1 MFFRKIDVRPGARSS
16 LHVGF
21 TTLPPRRRIVATW
34 RRDETTGRKKLV
46 WKLLDAPEF
55 RVER

>member
-1 MFFRKIDVRPGARSS
+1 MIFRKINVRPGARSS
-16 LHVGF
+16 LNVGL

-34 RRDETTGRKKLV
+34 RRDEMTGRKKLV

-55 RVER
+55 RLER